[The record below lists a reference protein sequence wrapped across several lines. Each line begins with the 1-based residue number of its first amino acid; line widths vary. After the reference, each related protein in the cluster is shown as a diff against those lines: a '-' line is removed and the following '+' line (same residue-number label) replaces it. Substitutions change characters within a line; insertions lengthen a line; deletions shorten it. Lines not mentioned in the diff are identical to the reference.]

1 MTNKGAIS
9 LEDLGWDAFFAAQSP
24 GAEIYEKPLELSAPE
39 AELLPG
45 DFFAARVSRH
55 DGQEYDVLGAG
66 ADGARLYRARLG
78 GVLRYRT
85 DSPQEL
91 PAVGDW
97 VVVQAEEGRLQT
109 IMAVFQ
115 RRTCFVRQAAGQV
128 VDQQVIATNIDT
140 VFVVT
145 AMNLEF
151 EPRRLERYLMAVRA
165 AGAEPVLVLN
175 KQDLTDQPEDFLQQA
190 RAVADG
196 AAVLGMSARAPGA
209 DAGLDAFSAWL
220 GAGKTV
226 VFVGS
231 SGVGKSTIV
240 NRLIGTEIQET
251 RAARQAD
258 DRGRHTTTT
267 RQLLLI
273 PGPPGAPPAGV
284 LIDTPGMREFQLW
297 ARDHAEE
304 SFDDIEQLNTECY
317 FRDCTHQNEPG
328 CAVRAAL
335 EDGSLSPERLDNW
348 LKLQQELTAQ
358 RQRQQVAARR
368 VARTRRLKKP

>member
-1 MTNKGAIS
+1 MLTAG
-9 LEDLGWDAFFAAQSP
+9 EDGP
-24 GAEIYEKPLELSAPE
+24 T
-39 AELLPG
+39 LL
-45 DFFAARVSRH
+45 
-55 DGQEYDVLGAG
+55 
-66 ADGARLYRARLG
+66 RARLG

-85 DSPQEL
+85 HSPQEL

-109 IMAVFQ
+109 IMAVFE

-145 AMNLEF
+145 SMNLEF

-175 KQDLTDQPEDFLQQA
+175 KQDLTDDPEDFVRQA
-190 RAVADG
+190 REVADG
-196 AAVLGMSARAPGA
+196 AQVVGMSALQPWDG
-209 DAGLDAFSAWL
+209 AGLGALDAWF
-220 GAGKTV
+220 GPGKTV

-240 NRLIGTEIQET
+240 NRIIGSEIQET
-251 RAARQAD
+251 RAARAAD

-267 RQLLLI
+267 RQLMLI
-273 PGPPGAPPAGV
+273 PGHPGAPPAGV

-297 ARDHAEE
+297 AREDAEE
-304 SFDDIEQLNTECY
+304 SFDDIEQLHTECY

-328 CAVRAAL
+328 CAVLAAL
-335 EDGSLSPERLDNW
+335 QDGTLSRERLESW
-348 LKLQQELTAQ
+348 SKLQEELSAQ
-358 RQRQQVAARR
+358 KQRQQVAARR
-368 VARTRRLKKP
+368 VARTKRLKKS